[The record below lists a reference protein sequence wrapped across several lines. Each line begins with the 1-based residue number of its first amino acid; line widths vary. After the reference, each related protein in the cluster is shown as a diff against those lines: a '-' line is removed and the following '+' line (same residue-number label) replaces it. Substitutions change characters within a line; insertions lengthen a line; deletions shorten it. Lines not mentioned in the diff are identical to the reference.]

1 MSEKKKVLILTA
13 SPVRDRYIDKLI
25 ARELTTLG
33 SEVRIHPCLR
43 EGRDATLEFL
53 PDVVVVPPIR
63 NIYARDLAEQ
73 LKKWK
78 CGVITRH
85 TEPSCSWQDW
95 KRMNEKQKMEI
106 LGRWPYMV
114 DMELVW
120 SQDEA
125 EILNKRQHVPFRAM
139 PVGSFSADVYKN
151 KDYVRELKKKSAF
164 NAKWKFNSKKKTLLI
179 ASPWGFAD
187 TAPDLHIDDIANP

>member
-13 SPVRDRYIDKLI
+13 SPVRDKYIDKLI
-25 ARELTTLG
+25 AKELTALG
-33 SEVRIHPCLR
+33 CEVRIHPCLR
-43 EGRDATLEFL
+43 EGRDATLNFL

-63 NIYARDLAEQ
+63 NIYARDLAAQ

-95 KRMNEKQKMEI
+95 QKMSDQQRGDI

-125 EILNKRQHVPFRAM
+125 EILNV
-139 PVGSFSADVYKN
+139 N
-151 KDYVRELKKKSAF
+151 
-164 NAKWKFNSKKKTLLI
+164 
-179 ASPWGFAD
+179 
-187 TAPDLHIDDIANP
+187 